1 MELWLKLAV
10 LVALP
15 LNRWPC
21 TFLIRSI
28 LCSRISLILLSML
41 FTIDHH
47 KLNLI
52 AILVFP
58 TPEVVIV
65 LPLFISNWGYQVLVI
80 SIIIMSLEPTV
91 SIPILSFTRNHP
103 KLKPWDQRLF
113 RLVVLWLTLRVRDS
127 FPFAQLFLL
136 LLLHL
141 LIDELVSGLIQYAT
155 TFMQVI
161 IVVGVSLRAASSSS
175 LVEGLKR
182 ILCIDDLVG
191 VHAGMWVGLGN
202 VMSRLGVLNSAS
214 ELTDT

>member
-1 MELWLKLAV
+1 MELWLKLGV

-15 LNRWPC
+15 LNRWLC
-21 TFLIRSI
+21 T
-28 LCSRISLILLSML
+28 RISLILLSML

-47 KLNLI
+47 KLNI
-52 AILVFP
+52 IPILVFP

-65 LPLFISNWGYQVLVI
+65 LSLFISNWGYQVLVI
-80 SIIIMSLEPTV
+80 SIIMSLELTV

-113 RLVVLWLTLRVRDS
+113 RLMVLWLALRVRGS
-127 FPFAQLFLL
+127 FPFAQRFLL

-141 LIDELVSGLIQYAT
+141 LVNELVSGLIQYAT

-161 IVVGVSLRAASSSS
+161 IVVGVSLRAASSS
-175 LVEGLKR
+175 LVEDLKC
-182 ILCIDDLVG
+182 ILCIDDLVR

-202 VMSRLGVLNSAS
+202 VMSGLGVVNSAS
-214 ELTDT
+214 ELADT